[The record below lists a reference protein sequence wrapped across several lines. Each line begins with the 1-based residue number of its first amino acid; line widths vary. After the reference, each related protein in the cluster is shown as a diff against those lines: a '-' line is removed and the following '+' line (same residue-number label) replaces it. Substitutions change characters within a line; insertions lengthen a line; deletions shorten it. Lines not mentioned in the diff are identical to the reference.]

1 MFSINKMQSFGDLM
15 KAYLLLNTLLASSSA
30 PLLLNDKWLNM
41 FIIMVVTPLVITI
54 LPRGG
59 NLIGRLAIDGP
70 FLVISTLLGMGMVA
84 GISQINKRFEK
95 DFKDYGKTT
104 KSTGTVL
111 GLRAVGLLFGFI
123 ISYFVLGKRMYKH
136 YNAI

>member
-1 MFSINKMQSFGDLM
+1 
-15 KAYLLLNTLLASSSA
+15 
-30 PLLLNDKWLNM
+30 
-41 FIIMVVTPLVITI
+41 MVVTPLVITT

-59 NLIGRLAIDGP
+59 NIMGRLAIDAP
-70 FLVISTLLGMGMVA
+70 FLIISTLLGMGMVA

-104 KSTGTVL
+104 KSTSTVL
-111 GLRAVGLLFGFI
+111 GLRAVGLLFGFL
-123 ISYFVLGKRMYKH
+123 ISYFIFGKRMYKH

>member
-41 FIIMVVTPLVITI
+41 FMIMVVTPLVISI

-59 NLIGRLAIDGP
+59 NLIGRLAIDVP
-70 FLVISTLLGMGMVA
+70 FLILSTLLGMGMVA
-84 GISQINKRFEK
+84 GVSQINKRFEK
-95 DFKDYGKTT
+95 DFRDYGKTT
-104 KSTGTVL
+104 KSTGTVI
-111 GLRAVGLLFGFI
+111 GLRAVGLLFGFL
-123 ISYFVLGKRMYKH
+123 ISYIVLGKRMYKH

>member
-30 PLLLNDKWLNM
+30 PLLLNDKWLNI

-59 NLIGRLAIDGP
+59 NLIGRLAIDAP
-70 FLVISTLLGMGMVA
+70 FLIISTLLGMGMVA

-104 KSTGTVL
+104 KSTSIVL
-111 GLRAVGLLFGFI
+111 GLRAVGLLFGFLV
-123 ISYFVLGKRMYKH
+123 SYFIFGKRMYKH
-136 YNAI
+136 YNTI

>member
-1 MFSINKMQSFGDLM
+1 MQSFGDLM

-30 PLLLNDKWLNM
+30 PLLLNNKWLNM

-59 NLIGRLAIDGP
+59 NLIGRLAIDAP
-70 FLVISTLLGMGMVA
+70 FLMMSTLLGMGMVA
-84 GISQINKRFEK
+84 GVSQINKRFEK

-104 KSTGTVL
+104 KSTGSVL
-111 GLRAVGLLFGFI
+111 ALRVVSFLFGLLTAYI
-123 ISYFVLGKRMYKH
+123 LLKREGIFA
-136 YNAI
+136 NSV

>member
-1 MFSINKMQSFGDLM
+1 MQSFGDLM

-41 FIIMVVTPLVITI
+41 FILMIVTPLVITI

-59 NLIGRLAIDGP
+59 NLIGRLAIDAP
-70 FLVISTLLGMGMVA
+70 FLIIATSLGMGMVA
-84 GISQINKRFEK
+84 GVSQINKRFEK
-95 DFKDYGKTT
+95 DFRDYGKTT

-111 GLRAVGLLFGFI
+111 GLRAVGLLFGFL
-123 ISYFVLGKRMYKH
+123 ISYFIFGKRMYRH

>member
-1 MFSINKMQSFGDLM
+1 
-15 KAYLLLNTLLASSSA
+15 
-30 PLLLNDKWLNM
+30 
-41 FIIMVVTPLVITI
+41 MVVTPLVITV

-95 DFKDYGKTT
+95 DFRDYGKTT

-111 GLRAVGLLFGFI
+111 GLRAVGLLFGFL
-123 ISYFVLGKRMYKH
+123 ISYFIFGKRMYKH

>member
-1 MFSINKMQSFGDLM
+1 MFGINKMQSFGDLI

-41 FIIMVVTPLVITI
+41 FVIMVVTPLVVSM

-59 NLIGRLAIDGP
+59 NLIGRLAIDAP
-70 FLVISTLLGMGMVA
+70 FLMISTLLGMGMVA

-95 DFKDYGKTT
+95 DF
-104 KSTGTVL
+104 
-111 GLRAVGLLFGFI
+111 RAV
-123 ISYFVLGKRMYKH
+123 SYTHLTLPTKR
-136 YNAI
+136 IV